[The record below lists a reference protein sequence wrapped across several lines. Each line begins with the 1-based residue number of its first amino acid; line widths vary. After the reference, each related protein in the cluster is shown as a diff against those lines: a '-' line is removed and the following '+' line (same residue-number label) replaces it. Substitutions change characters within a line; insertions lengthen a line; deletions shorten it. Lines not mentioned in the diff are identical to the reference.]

1 MEITLSTGSLDT
13 SPSLLNT
20 LSNLPEEVL
29 YYKDHYNL
37 RHPVA
42 IFNISS
48 AQIFKSFDKI
58 IKSHKDYENQKNKNI
73 SDHATPIFDHHKDLL
88 ASVASFKESG
98 FYIIKT
104 LFKSDPNSD
113 DRNVNLWIDKQIKK
127 SGNKLIEKELL
138 DLRKG
143 INNYWS
149 KHLLMNNL
157 FKHNHARYFGFEM
170 SGTYFN
176 TLGYCIEEILAGD
189 SAAPHKKIHSKFN
202 NQYTAISFN
211 KDIVYLLVSFYAVCD
226 LFSKAIKNIVKY
238 LHGIEIID
246 TLVENNNVQ
255 TQNLLEKAASYK
267 RFYFPD
273 EVKGKL
279 PEIIISDRSI
289 VLKDSSRKY
298 SKMFGTIK
306 STYSFVGDGVTR
318 TFSLPYK

>member
-1 MEITLSTGSLDT
+1 MELILSTNSQ
-13 SPSLLNT
+13 SLLNT
-20 LSNLPEEVL
+20 LNNLPEEIL
-29 YYKDHYNL
+29 FYKDHPNL

-48 AQIFKSFDKI
+48 MQVFSSFEKI
-58 IKSHKDYENQKNKNI
+58 LDSHKNYENQKNKNI
-73 SDHATPIFDHHKDLL
+73 SAHATPVFDHHKELL
-88 ASVASFKESG
+88 ANIATFKESG

-104 LFKSDPNSD
+104 LFKNDPKSDE
-113 DRNVNLWIDKQIKK
+113 RNVNLWIDKQVKK
-127 SGNKLIEKELL
+127 SGNKLIQKEISN
-138 DLRKG
+138 LRKG

-176 TLGYCIEEILAGD
+176 TLGYCIEEILEGD
-189 SAAPHKKIHSKFN
+189 AAAPHKKIHDKFN

-226 LFSKAIKNIVKY
+226 LFKKAIKNIVKY
-238 LHGIEIID
+238 LHGIEIIN
-246 TLVENNNVQ
+246 TLVKDDKNQ
-255 TQNLLEKAASYK
+255 ILLEKAASCK

-273 EVKGKL
+273 EIKEKL
-279 PEIIISDRSI
+279 PEIVISDERI
-289 VLKDSSRKY
+289 ILKDSSRKY
-298 SKMFGTIK
+298 SKMYGAIK